1 MSEEL
6 FVEFLI
12 GVKDQE
18 EVSRNKKCSIEDQ
31 PNLSSNRIRGTLL
44 SKWMND

>member
-12 GVKDQE
+12 GVEGQE
-18 EVSRNKKCSIEDQ
+18 EVWKNKICSIEDQ
-31 PNLSSNRIRGTLL
+31 PNLSGNKICDTLL
-44 SKWMND
+44 SKWMNG